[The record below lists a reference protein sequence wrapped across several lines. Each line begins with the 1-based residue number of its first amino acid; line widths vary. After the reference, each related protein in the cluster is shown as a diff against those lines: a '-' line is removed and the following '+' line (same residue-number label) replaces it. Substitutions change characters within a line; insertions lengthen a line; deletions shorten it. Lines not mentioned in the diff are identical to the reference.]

1 MFRIRASSNWKLTF
15 DFCVILLTLIYCMRL
30 LYIIIFV
37 PNHDM
42 SNNIFDYVVMIS
54 YIVYIILN
62 FFQCYIDKKTG
73 EEISDLKLIAIHYLK
88 GWFFIDFISSLPW
101 ELFSTPYFRF
111 VRLLRLNKIFTFFFF
126 IERVSF
132 KIRHL
137 IAILQLCFFGIFGTF
152 IFSCIWYFYCKK
164 LSKDSEINFIEKN
177 IKGNLSDEDKENY
190 FSYLLICFYYI
201 LTTLTTTGF
210 GDIVPYTTNE
220 RFFATLMML
229 LGVLYFSFLMSVLY
243 KEIKI
248 IGEDNQTL
256 EAQKLILDLKKFNV
270 DKLNEGISKKVN
282 KKILN
287 DIVFANKH
295 SRYEKISKK
304 ENFDILPK
312 KIKYKLSEFLWKDIY
327 NQFYSYFELNIKS
340 NYNKLLFKFA
350 ENFQFKLYQPKEVL
364 YSINNSVE
372 EINII
377 QSGYIDIINY
387 KTLLKKRQ
395 KPGDFIGHFY
405 VLFDV
410 KPSYEYKAAS
420 TVEVVSLEN
429 SLFLKILKE
438 DDNSAFEHF
447 KNISL
452 MRFREIFHQINN
464 SKGKINN
471 EKIIIDAD
479 FSIDKKDVLENS
491 NNSIEN
497 RNTII
502 ENKTIVERESKI
514 EMIKESTGKIWEN
527 EYKIIIKKLNK
538 LITNENYLAKNFYM
552 NNAMMSEYKESFELE
567 RKIISKLN
575 QQ

>member
-15 DFCVILLTLIYCMRL
+15 DFCIILLTLIYCMRL
-30 LYIIIFV
+30 LYIIVFV

-42 SNNIFDYVVMIS
+42 SNNIFDYIVMIS
-54 YIVYIILN
+54 YIIYIILN
-62 FFQCYIDKKTG
+62 FFQCFIDKKTG
-73 EEISDLKLIAIHYLK
+73 EEISDLKLIAKHYIK
-88 GWFFIDFISSLPW
+88 GWFIIDIVSSLPW
-101 ELFSTPYFRF
+101 ELFSTPY
-111 VRLLRLNKIFTFFFF
+111 VRLIRILRLNKIFTFFFF

-137 IAILQLCFFGIFGTF
+137 IAIFQLCFFGIFGTF
-152 IFSCIWYFYCKK
+152 IFSCLWYFLCKK
-164 LSKDSEINFIEKN
+164 LKKDSEKNFIDSN
-177 IKGNLSDEDKENY
+177 IKINLDNKENY

-220 RFFATLMML
+220 RFIATLMML

-295 SRYEKISKK
+295 SRYEKVSKK

-327 NQFYSYFELNIKS
+327 NQFYIYFELNIKS
-340 NYNKLLFKFA
+340 NFTKLLFKFA
-350 ENFQFKLYQPKEVL
+350 ENFQFKLYQPKEIL
-364 YSINNSVE
+364 YSINNTVE

-405 VLFDV
+405 ILFDV

-420 TVEVVSLEN
+420 TVEVVSLEKN
-429 SLFLKILKE
+429 LFLKYLKE
-438 DDNSAFEHF
+438 NDNLEHF

-464 SKGKINN
+464 SKGNN
-471 EKIIIDAD
+471 NNNKENIIIDAD

-497 RNTII
+497 RNTIV

-514 EMIKESTGKIWEN
+514 EMIKESGKIWEN
-527 EYKIIIKKLNK
+527 EYKNIIKNLNK

-567 RKIISKLN
+567 RKIINKLN
-575 QQ
+575 QKNK

>member
-30 LYIIIFV
+30 LYIIVFV
-37 PNHDM
+37 PNNDM
-42 SNNIFDYVVMIS
+42 KNNIFDFIVMIS
-54 YIVYIILN
+54 YIIYIILN
-62 FFQCYIDKKTG
+62 FFQCFIDKKTG
-73 EEISDLKLIAIHYLK
+73 EEISDLKLIAKHYIK
-88 GWFFIDFISSLPW
+88 GWFIIDIVSSLPW
-101 ELFSTPYFRF
+101 ELFSTPY
-111 VRLLRLNKIFTFFFF
+111 VRLIRILRLNKIFTFFFF

-137 IAILQLCFFGIFGTF
+137 IAIFQLCFFGIFGTF
-152 IFSCIWYFYCKK
+152 VFSCLWYFLCKK
-164 LSKDSEINFIEKN
+164 LKKDSEKNFIDSN
-177 IKGNLSDEDKENY
+177 IKINLDNKENY

-220 RFFATLMML
+220 RFIATLMML

-287 DIVFANKH
+287 DIIFANKH
-295 SRYEKISKK
+295 SRYEKVSKK

-312 KIKYKLSEFLWKDIY
+312 KIKYKLSEFLWKDVY
-327 NQFYSYFELNIKS
+327 NQFYIYFELNIKS
-340 NYNKLLFKFA
+340 NFNKLLFKFA
-350 ENFQFKLYQPKEVL
+350 ENFQFKLYQPKEIL
-364 YSINNSVE
+364 YSINSTVE

-405 VLFDV
+405 ILFDV
-410 KPSYEYKAAS
+410 KPAYEYKAAS
-420 TVEVVSLEN
+420 TVEVVSLEKK
-429 SLFLKILKE
+429 LFLKYLKE
-438 DDNSAFEHF
+438 NDNLEHF

-464 SKGKINN
+464 SKGNN
-471 EKIIIDAD
+471 NNNKENIIIDAD
-479 FSIDKKDVLENS
+479 FSIDKKEVLENS

-497 RNTII
+497 NTII

-514 EMIKESTGKIWEN
+514 EMIKESGKIWEN
-527 EYKIIIKKLNK
+527 EYKNIIKNLNK

-567 RKIISKLN
+567 RKIINKLN
-575 QQ
+575 QKNK

>member
-30 LYIIIFV
+30 LYIIVFV
-37 PNHDM
+37 PNNDM
-42 SNNIFDYVVMIS
+42 KNNIFDFIVMIS
-54 YIVYIILN
+54 YIIYIILN
-62 FFQCYIDKKTG
+62 FFQCFIDKKTG
-73 EEISDLKLIAIHYLK
+73 EEISDLKLIAKHYIK
-88 GWFFIDFISSLPW
+88 GWFIIDIVSSLPW
-101 ELFSTPYFRF
+101 ELFSTPY
-111 VRLLRLNKIFTFFFF
+111 VRLIRILRLNKIFTFFFF

-137 IAILQLCFFGIFGTF
+137 IAIFQLCFFGIFGTF
-152 IFSCIWYFYCKK
+152 IFSCLWYFLCKK
-164 LSKDSEINFIEKN
+164 LKKDSEKNFIDSN
-177 IKGNLSDEDKENY
+177 IKINLDNKENY

-220 RFFATLMML
+220 RFIATLMML

-287 DIVFANKH
+287 DIIFANKH
-295 SRYEKISKK
+295 SRYEKVSKK

-327 NQFYSYFELNIKS
+327 NQFYIYFELNIKS
-340 NYNKLLFKFA
+340 NFTKLLFKFA
-350 ENFQFKLYQPKEVL
+350 ENFQFKLYQPKEIL
-364 YSINNSVE
+364 YSINSTVE

-405 VLFDV
+405 ILFDV
-410 KPSYEYKAAS
+410 KPAYEYKAAS
-420 TVEVVSLEN
+420 TVEVVSLEKK
-429 SLFLKILKE
+429 LFLKYLKE
-438 DDNSAFEHF
+438 NDNLEHF

-464 SKGKINN
+464 SKGNN
-471 EKIIIDAD
+471 NNKENIIIDAD
-479 FSIDKKDVLENS
+479 FSIDKKEVLENS

-497 RNTII
+497 NTII

-514 EMIKESTGKIWEN
+514 EMIKESGKIWEN
-527 EYKIIIKKLNK
+527 EYKNIIKNLNK

-567 RKIISKLN
+567 RKIINKLN
-575 QQ
+575 QKNK

>member
-30 LYIIIFV
+30 LYIIVFV
-37 PNHDM
+37 PNNDM
-42 SNNIFDYVVMIS
+42 KNNIFDFIVMIS
-54 YIVYIILN
+54 YIIYIILN
-62 FFQCYIDKKTG
+62 FFQCFIDKKTG
-73 EEISDLKLIAIHYLK
+73 EEISDLKLIAKHYIK
-88 GWFFIDFISSLPW
+88 GWFIIDIVSSLPW
-101 ELFSTPYFRF
+101 ELFSTPY
-111 VRLLRLNKIFTFFFF
+111 VRLIRILRLNKIFTFFFF

-137 IAILQLCFFGIFGTF
+137 IAIFQLCFFGIFGTF
-152 IFSCIWYFYCKK
+152 IFSCLWYFLCKK
-164 LSKDSEINFIEKN
+164 LKKDSEKNFIDSN
-177 IKGNLSDEDKENY
+177 IKINLDNKENY

-210 GDIVPYTTNE
+210 GDIFPYTTNE
-220 RFFATLMML
+220 RFIATLMML

-287 DIVFANKH
+287 DIIFANKH
-295 SRYEKISKK
+295 SRYEKVSKK

-312 KIKYKLSEFLWKDIY
+312 KIKYKLSEFLWKDVY
-327 NQFYSYFELNIKS
+327 NQFYIYFELNIKS
-340 NYNKLLFKFA
+340 NFTKLLFKFA
-350 ENFQFKLYQPKEVL
+350 ENFQFKLYQPKEIL
-364 YSINNSVE
+364 YSINSTVE

-405 VLFDV
+405 ILFDV
-410 KPSYEYKAAS
+410 KPAYEYKAAS
-420 TVEVVSLEN
+420 TVEVVSLEKK
-429 SLFLKILKE
+429 LFLKYLKE
-438 DDNSAFEHF
+438 NDNLEHF

-464 SKGKINN
+464 SKGNN
-471 EKIIIDAD
+471 NHNENIIIDAD
-479 FSIDKKDVLENS
+479 FSIDKKEVLENS

-497 RNTII
+497 NTII

-514 EMIKESTGKIWEN
+514 EMIKESGKFWEN
-527 EYKIIIKKLNK
+527 EYKNIIKNLNK

-567 RKIISKLN
+567 RKIINKLN
-575 QQ
+575 QKNK

>member
-30 LYIIIFV
+30 LYIIVFV
-37 PNHDM
+37 PNNDM
-42 SNNIFDYVVMIS
+42 KNNIFDFIVMIS
-54 YIVYIILN
+54 YIIYIILN
-62 FFQCYIDKKTG
+62 FFQCFIDKKTG
-73 EEISDLKLIAIHYLK
+73 EEISDLKLIAKHYIK
-88 GWFFIDFISSLPW
+88 GWFIIDIVSSLPW
-101 ELFSTPYFRF
+101 ELFSTPY
-111 VRLLRLNKIFTFFFF
+111 VRLIRILRLNKIFTFFFF

-137 IAILQLCFFGIFGTF
+137 IAIFQLCFFGIFGTF
-152 IFSCIWYFYCKK
+152 IFSCLWYFLCKK
-164 LSKDSEINFIEKN
+164 LKKDSEKNFIDSN
-177 IKGNLSDEDKENY
+177 IKINLDNKENY

-220 RFFATLMML
+220 RFIATLMML

-287 DIVFANKH
+287 DIIFANKH
-295 SRYEKISKK
+295 SRYEKVSKK

-312 KIKYKLSEFLWKDIY
+312 KIKYKLSEFLWKDVY
-327 NQFYSYFELNIKS
+327 NQFYIYFELNIKS
-340 NYNKLLFKFA
+340 NFTKLLFKFA
-350 ENFQFKLYQPKEVL
+350 ENFQFKLYQPKEIL
-364 YSINNSVE
+364 YSINSTVE

-405 VLFDV
+405 ILFDV
-410 KPSYEYKAAS
+410 KPAYEYKAAS
-420 TVEVVSLEN
+420 TVEVVSLEKK
-429 SLFLKILKE
+429 LFLKYLKE
-438 DDNSAFEHF
+438 NDNLEHF

-464 SKGKINN
+464 SKGNN
-471 EKIIIDAD
+471 KNKENIIIDAD
-479 FSIDKKDVLENS
+479 FSIDKKEVLENS

-497 RNTII
+497 NTII

-514 EMIKESTGKIWEN
+514 EMIKESGKIWEN
-527 EYKIIIKKLNK
+527 EYKNIIKNLNK

-567 RKIISKLN
+567 RKIINKLN
-575 QQ
+575 QKNK

>member
-15 DFCVILLTLIYCMRL
+15 DFCIILLTLIYCMRL
-30 LYIIIFV
+30 LYIIVFV

-42 SNNIFDYVVMIS
+42 SNNIFDYIVMIS
-54 YIVYIILN
+54 YIIYIILN
-62 FFQCYIDKKTG
+62 FFQCFIDKKTG
-73 EEISDLKLIAIHYLK
+73 EEISDLKLIAKHYLK
-88 GWFFIDFISSLPW
+88 GWFMIDFISSLPW
-101 ELFSTPYFRF
+101 ELFSASY
-111 VRLLRLNKIFTFFFF
+111 VRLIRILRLNKIFTFFFF

-137 IAILQLCFFGIFGTF
+137 IAIFQLCFFGIFGTF
-152 IFSCIWYFYCKK
+152 IFSCLWYFLCKK
-164 LSKDSEINFIEKN
+164 LKKDSEMNFIETN
-177 IKGNLSDEDKENY
+177 IKSKLDDKENY

-220 RFFATLMML
+220 RFIATLMML

-287 DIVFANKH
+287 DIIFANKH
-295 SRYEKISKK
+295 SRYEKVSKK

-327 NQFYSYFELNIKS
+327 NQFYIYFELNIKS
-340 NYNKLLFKFA
+340 NFTKLLFKFA
-350 ENFQFKLYQPKEVL
+350 ENFQFKLYQPKEIL
-364 YSINNSVE
+364 YSINSTVE

-405 VLFDV
+405 ILFDV
-410 KPSYEYKAAS
+410 KPAYEYKAAS
-420 TVEVVSLEN
+420 TVEVVSLEKK
-429 SLFLKILKE
+429 LFLKYLKE
-438 DDNSAFEHF
+438 NDNLEHF

-464 SKGKINN
+464 SKGNN
-471 EKIIIDAD
+471 NHKENIIIDAD
-479 FSIDKKDVLENS
+479 FSIDKKEVLENS

-497 RNTII
+497 NTII

-514 EMIKESTGKIWEN
+514 EMIKESGKIWEN
-527 EYKIIIKKLNK
+527 EYKNIIKNLNK

-567 RKIISKLN
+567 RKIINKLN
-575 QQ
+575 QKNK

>member
-1 MFRIRASSNWKLTF
+1 
-15 DFCVILLTLIYCMRL
+15 
-30 LYIIIFV
+30 
-37 PNHDM
+37 
-42 SNNIFDYVVMIS
+42 
-54 YIVYIILN
+54 LN
-62 FFQCYIDKKTG
+62 FFQCFIDKKTG
-73 EEISDLKLIAIHYLK
+73 EEISDLKLIAKHYLK
-88 GWFFIDFISSLPW
+88 GWFMIDFISSLPW
-101 ELFSTPYFRF
+101 ELFSAPY
-111 VRLLRLNKIFTFFFF
+111 VRLIRILRLNKIFTFFFF

-137 IAILQLCFFGIFGTF
+137 IAIFQLCFFGIFGTF
-152 IFSCIWYFYCKK
+152 IFSCLWYFLCKK
-164 LSKDSEINFIEKN
+164 LKKDSEMNFIETN
-177 IKGNLSDEDKENY
+177 IKSKLDDKENY

-220 RFFATLMML
+220 RFIATLMML

-287 DIVFANKH
+287 DIIFANKH
-295 SRYEKISKK
+295 SRYEKVSKK

-327 NQFYSYFELNIKS
+327 NQFYIYFELNIKS
-340 NYNKLLFKFA
+340 NFTKLLFKFA
-350 ENFQFKLYQPKEVL
+350 ENFQFKLYQPKEIL
-364 YSINNSVE
+364 YSINNTVE

-405 VLFDV
+405 ILFDV

-420 TVEVVSLEN
+420 TVEVVSLEKN
-429 SLFLKILKE
+429 LFLKYLKE
-438 DDNSAFEHF
+438 NDNLEHF

-464 SKGKINN
+464 SKGNNNN
-471 EKIIIDAD
+471 ENIIIDAD

-497 RNTII
+497 RNTIV

-527 EYKIIIKKLNK
+527 EYKNIIKKLNK

-567 RKIISKLN
+567 RKIINKLN
-575 QQ
+575 QKK

>member
-1 MFRIRASSNWKLTF
+1 
-15 DFCVILLTLIYCMRL
+15 
-30 LYIIIFV
+30 
-37 PNHDM
+37 
-42 SNNIFDYVVMIS
+42 
-54 YIVYIILN
+54 LN
-62 FFQCYIDKKTG
+62 FFQCFIDKKTG
-73 EEISDLKLIAIHYLK
+73 EEISDLKLIAKHYLK
-88 GWFFIDFISSLPW
+88 GWFMIDFISSLPW
-101 ELFSTPYFRF
+101 ELFSASY
-111 VRLLRLNKIFTFFFF
+111 VRLIRILRLNKIFTFFFF

-137 IAILQLCFFGIFGTF
+137 IAIFQLCFFGIFGTF
-152 IFSCIWYFYCKK
+152 IFSCLWYFLCKK
-164 LSKDSEINFIEKN
+164 LKKDSEMNFIETN
-177 IKGNLSDEDKENY
+177 IKSKLDDKENY

-220 RFFATLMML
+220 RFIATLMML

-295 SRYEKISKK
+295 SRYEKVSKK

-327 NQFYSYFELNIKS
+327 NQFYIYFELNIKS
-340 NYNKLLFKFA
+340 NFTKLLFKFA
-350 ENFQFKLYQPKEVL
+350 ENFQFKLYQPKEIL
-364 YSINNSVE
+364 YSINSTVE

-405 VLFDV
+405 ILFDV

-420 TVEVVSLEN
+420 TVEVVSLEKN
-429 SLFLKILKE
+429 LFLKYLKE
-438 DDNSAFEHF
+438 NDNLEHF

-464 SKGKINN
+464 SKGNNNNNN
-471 EKIIIDAD
+471 ENIIIDAD

-497 RNTII
+497 RNTIV

-527 EYKIIIKKLNK
+527 EYKNIIKKLNK

-567 RKIISKLN
+567 RKIINKLN
-575 QQ
+575 QKK

>member
-30 LYIIIFV
+30 LYIIVFV
-37 PNHDM
+37 PNNDM
-42 SNNIFDYVVMIS
+42 KNNIFDFIVMIS
-54 YIVYIILN
+54 YIIYIILN
-62 FFQCYIDKKTG
+62 FFQCFIDKKTG
-73 EEISDLKLIAIHYLK
+73 EEISDLKLIAKHYIK
-88 GWFFIDFISSLPW
+88 GWFIIDIVSSLPW
-101 ELFSTPYFRF
+101 ELFSTPY
-111 VRLLRLNKIFTFFFF
+111 VRLIRILRLNKIFTFFFF

-137 IAILQLCFFGIFGTF
+137 IAIFQLCFFGIFGTF
-152 IFSCIWYFYCKK
+152 IFSCLWYFLCKK
-164 LSKDSEINFIEKN
+164 LKKDSEKNFIDSN
-177 IKGNLSDEDKENY
+177 IKINLDNKENY

-220 RFFATLMML
+220 RFIATLMML

-287 DIVFANKH
+287 DIIFANKH
-295 SRYEKISKK
+295 SRYEKVSKK

-312 KIKYKLSEFLWKDIY
+312 KIKYKLSEFLWKDVY
-327 NQFYSYFELNIKS
+327 NQFYIYFELNIKS
-340 NYNKLLFKFA
+340 NFTKLLFKFA
-350 ENFQFKLYQPKEVL
+350 ENFQFKLYQPKEIL
-364 YSINNSVE
+364 YSINSTVE

-405 VLFDV
+405 ILFDV
-410 KPSYEYKAAS
+410 KPAYEYKAAS
-420 TVEVVSLEN
+420 TVEVVSLEKK
-429 SLFLKILKE
+429 LFLKYLKE
-438 DDNSAFEHF
+438 NDNLEHF

-464 SKGKINN
+464 SKGNN
-471 EKIIIDAD
+471 KNKENIIIDAD
-479 FSIDKKDVLENS
+479 FSIDKKEVLENS

-497 RNTII
+497 NTII

-514 EMIKESTGKIWEN
+514 EMIKESGKFWEN
-527 EYKIIIKKLNK
+527 EYKNIIKNLNK

-567 RKIISKLN
+567 RKIINKLN
-575 QQ
+575 QKNK

>member
-15 DFCVILLTLIYCMRL
+15 DFCIILLTLIYCMRL
-30 LYIIIFV
+30 LYIIVFV

-42 SNNIFDYVVMIS
+42 SNNIFDYIVMIS
-54 YIVYIILN
+54 YIIYIILN
-62 FFQCYIDKKTG
+62 FFQCFIDKKTG
-73 EEISDLKLIAIHYLK
+73 EEISDLKLIAKHYLK
-88 GWFFIDFISSLPW
+88 GWFMIDFISSLPW
-101 ELFSTPYFRF
+101 ELFSASY
-111 VRLLRLNKIFTFFFF
+111 VRLIRILRLNKIFTFFFF

-137 IAILQLCFFGIFGTF
+137 IAIFQLCFFGIFGTF
-152 IFSCIWYFYCKK
+152 IFSCLWYFLCKK
-164 LSKDSEINFIEKN
+164 LKKDSEMNFIETN
-177 IKGNLSDEDKENY
+177 IKSKLDDKENY

-220 RFFATLMML
+220 RFIATLMML

-295 SRYEKISKK
+295 SRYEKVSKK

-327 NQFYSYFELNIKS
+327 NQFYIYFELNIKS
-340 NYNKLLFKFA
+340 NFTKLLFKFA
-350 ENFQFKLYQPKEVL
+350 ENFQFKLYQPKEIL
-364 YSINNSVE
+364 YSINSTVE

-405 VLFDV
+405 ILFDV

-420 TVEVVSLEN
+420 TVEVVSLEKK
-429 SLFLKILKE
+429 LFLKYLKE
-438 DDNSAFEHF
+438 NDNLEHF

-464 SKGKINN
+464 SKGNNNN
-471 EKIIIDAD
+471 ENIIIDAD
-479 FSIDKKDVLENS
+479 FSIDKKEVLENS

-497 RNTII
+497 NTII

-514 EMIKESTGKIWEN
+514 EMIKESGKIWEN
-527 EYKIIIKKLNK
+527 EYKNIIKNLNK

-567 RKIISKLN
+567 RKIINKLN
-575 QQ
+575 QKNK

>member
-30 LYIIIFV
+30 LYIIVFV
-37 PNHDM
+37 PNNDM
-42 SNNIFDYVVMIS
+42 KNNIFDFIVMIS
-54 YIVYIILN
+54 YIIYIILN
-62 FFQCYIDKKTG
+62 FFQCFIDKKTG
-73 EEISDLKLIAIHYLK
+73 EEISDLKLIAKHYIK
-88 GWFFIDFISSLPW
+88 GWFIIDIVSSLPW
-101 ELFSTPYFRF
+101 ELFSTPY
-111 VRLLRLNKIFTFFFF
+111 VRLIRILRLNKIFTFFFF

-137 IAILQLCFFGIFGTF
+137 IAIFQLCFFGIFGTF
-152 IFSCIWYFYCKK
+152 IFSCLWYFLCKK
-164 LSKDSEINFIEKN
+164 LKKDSEKNFIDSN
-177 IKGNLSDEDKENY
+177 IKINLDNKENY

-220 RFFATLMML
+220 RFIATLMML

-287 DIVFANKH
+287 DIIFANKH
-295 SRYEKISKK
+295 SRYEKVSKK

-312 KIKYKLSEFLWKDIY
+312 KIKYKLSEFLWKDVY
-327 NQFYSYFELNIKS
+327 NQFYIYFELNIKS
-340 NYNKLLFKFA
+340 NFNKLLFKFA
-350 ENFQFKLYQPKEVL
+350 ENFQFKLYQPKEIL
-364 YSINNSVE
+364 YSINSTVE

-405 VLFDV
+405 ILFDV
-410 KPSYEYKAAS
+410 KPAYEYKAAS
-420 TVEVVSLEN
+420 TVEVVSLEKK
-429 SLFLKILKE
+429 LFLKYLKE
-438 DDNSAFEHF
+438 NDNLEHF

-464 SKGKINN
+464 SKGNN
-471 EKIIIDAD
+471 KNKENIIIDAD
-479 FSIDKKDVLENS
+479 FSIDKKEVLENS

-497 RNTII
+497 NTII

-514 EMIKESTGKIWEN
+514 EMIKESGKIWEN
-527 EYKIIIKKLNK
+527 EYKNIIKNLNK

-567 RKIISKLN
+567 RKIINKLN
-575 QQ
+575 QKNK

>member
-30 LYIIIFV
+30 LYIIVFV
-37 PNHDM
+37 PNNDM
-42 SNNIFDYVVMIS
+42 KNNIFDFIVMIS
-54 YIVYIILN
+54 YIIYIILN
-62 FFQCYIDKKTG
+62 FFQCFIDKKTG
-73 EEISDLKLIAIHYLK
+73 EEISDLKLIAKHYIK
-88 GWFFIDFISSLPW
+88 GWFIIDIISSLPW
-101 ELFSTPYFRF
+101 ELFSTPY
-111 VRLLRLNKIFTFFFF
+111 VRLIRILRLNKIFTFFFF

-137 IAILQLCFFGIFGTF
+137 IAIFQLCFFGIFGTF
-152 IFSCIWYFYCKK
+152 IFSCLWYFLCKK
-164 LSKDSEINFIEKN
+164 LKKDSEKNFIDSN
-177 IKGNLSDEDKENY
+177 IKINLDNKENY

-220 RFFATLMML
+220 RFIATLMML

-287 DIVFANKH
+287 DIIFANKH
-295 SRYEKISKK
+295 SRYEKVSKK

-312 KIKYKLSEFLWKDIY
+312 KIKYKLSEFLWKDVY
-327 NQFYSYFELNIKS
+327 NQFYIYFELNIKT
-340 NYNKLLFKFA
+340 NFTKLLFKFA
-350 ENFQFKLYQPKEVL
+350 ENFQFKLYQPKEIL
-364 YSINNSVE
+364 YSINSTVE

-405 VLFDV
+405 ILFDV
-410 KPSYEYKAAS
+410 KPAYEYKAAS
-420 TVEVVSLEN
+420 TVEVVSLEKK
-429 SLFLKILKE
+429 LFLKYLKE
-438 DDNSAFEHF
+438 NDNLEHF

-464 SKGKINN
+464 SKGNN
-471 EKIIIDAD
+471 NNNKENIIIDAD
-479 FSIDKKDVLENS
+479 FSIDKKEVLENS

-497 RNTII
+497 NTII

-514 EMIKESTGKIWEN
+514 EMIKESGKIWEN
-527 EYKIIIKKLNK
+527 EYKNIIKNLNK

-567 RKIISKLN
+567 RKIINKLN
-575 QQ
+575 QKNK

>member
-1 MFRIRASSNWKLTF
+1 MFRIRATSNWKLTF

-30 LYIIIFV
+30 LYIIVFV
-37 PNHDM
+37 PNNDM
-42 SNNIFDYVVMIS
+42 KNNIFDFIVMIS
-54 YIVYIILN
+54 YIIYIILN
-62 FFQCYIDKKTG
+62 FFQCFIDKKTG
-73 EEISDLKLIAIHYLK
+73 EEISDLKLIAKHYIK
-88 GWFFIDFISSLPW
+88 GWFIIDIVSSLPW
-101 ELFSTPYFRF
+101 ELFSTPY
-111 VRLLRLNKIFTFFFF
+111 VRLIRILRLNKIFTFFFF

-137 IAILQLCFFGIFGTF
+137 IAIFQLCFFGIFGTF
-152 IFSCIWYFYCKK
+152 IFSCLWYFLCKK
-164 LSKDSEINFIEKN
+164 LKKDSEKNFIDSN
-177 IKGNLSDEDKENY
+177 IKINLDNKENY

-220 RFFATLMML
+220 RFIATLMML

-287 DIVFANKH
+287 DIIFANKH
-295 SRYEKISKK
+295 SRYEKVSKK

-327 NQFYSYFELNIKS
+327 NQFYIYFELNIKT
-340 NYNKLLFKFA
+340 NFTKLLFKFA
-350 ENFQFKLYQPKEVL
+350 ENFQFKLYQPKEIL
-364 YSINNSVE
+364 YSINNIVE

-405 VLFDV
+405 ILFDV
-410 KPSYEYKAAS
+410 KPAYEYKAAS
-420 TVEVVSLEN
+420 TVEVVSLEKK
-429 SLFLKILKE
+429 LFLKYLKE
-438 DDNSAFEHF
+438 NDNLEHF

-464 SKGKINN
+464 SKGNN
-471 EKIIIDAD
+471 NNNKENIIIDAD
-479 FSIDKKDVLENS
+479 FSIDKKEVLENS

-497 RNTII
+497 NTII

-514 EMIKESTGKIWEN
+514 EMIKESGKIWEN
-527 EYKIIIKKLNK
+527 EYKNIIKNLNK

-567 RKIISKLN
+567 RKIINKLN
-575 QQ
+575 QKNK

>member
-30 LYIIIFV
+30 LYIIVFV
-37 PNHDM
+37 PNNDM
-42 SNNIFDYVVMIS
+42 KNNIFDFIVMIS
-54 YIVYIILN
+54 YIIYIILN
-62 FFQCYIDKKTG
+62 FFQCFIDKKTG
-73 EEISDLKLIAIHYLK
+73 EEISDLKLIAKHYIK
-88 GWFFIDFISSLPW
+88 GWFIIDIVSSLPW
-101 ELFSTPYFRF
+101 ELFSTPY
-111 VRLLRLNKIFTFFFF
+111 VRLIRILRLNKIFTFFFF

-137 IAILQLCFFGIFGTF
+137 IAIFQLCFFGIFGTF
-152 IFSCIWYFYCKK
+152 VFSCLWYFLCKK
-164 LSKDSEINFIEKN
+164 LKKDSEKNFIDSN
-177 IKGNLSDEDKENY
+177 IKINLDNKENY

-220 RFFATLMML
+220 RFIATLMML

-287 DIVFANKH
+287 DIIFANKH
-295 SRYEKISKK
+295 SRYEKVSKK

-327 NQFYSYFELNIKS
+327 NQFYIYFELNIKS
-340 NYNKLLFKFA
+340 NFNKLLFKFA
-350 ENFQFKLYQPKEVL
+350 ENFQFKLYQPKEIL
-364 YSINNSVE
+364 YSINSTVE

-405 VLFDV
+405 ILFDV
-410 KPSYEYKAAS
+410 KPAYEYKAAS
-420 TVEVVSLEN
+420 TVEVVSLEKK
-429 SLFLKILKE
+429 LFLKYLKE
-438 DDNSAFEHF
+438 NDNLEHF

-464 SKGKINN
+464 SKGNN
-471 EKIIIDAD
+471 NNNKENIIIDAD
-479 FSIDKKDVLENS
+479 FSIDKKEVLENS

-497 RNTII
+497 NTII

-514 EMIKESTGKIWEN
+514 EMIKESGKIWEN
-527 EYKIIIKKLNK
+527 EYKNIIKNLNK

-567 RKIISKLN
+567 RKIINKLN
-575 QQ
+575 QKNK

>member
-30 LYIIIFV
+30 LYIIVFV
-37 PNHDM
+37 PNNDM
-42 SNNIFDYVVMIS
+42 KNNIFDFIVMIS
-54 YIVYIILN
+54 YIIYIILN
-62 FFQCYIDKKTG
+62 FFQCFIDKKTG
-73 EEISDLKLIAIHYLK
+73 EEISDLKLIAKHYIK
-88 GWFFIDFISSLPW
+88 GWFIIDIVSSLPW
-101 ELFSTPYFRF
+101 ELFSTPY
-111 VRLLRLNKIFTFFFF
+111 VRLIRILRLNKIFTFFFF

-137 IAILQLCFFGIFGTF
+137 IAIFQLCFFGIFGTF
-152 IFSCIWYFYCKK
+152 IFSCLWYFLCKK
-164 LSKDSEINFIEKN
+164 LKKDSEKNFIDSN
-177 IKGNLSDEDKENY
+177 IKINLDNKENY

-220 RFFATLMML
+220 RFIATLMML

-287 DIVFANKH
+287 DIIFANKH
-295 SRYEKISKK
+295 SRYEKVSKK

-312 KIKYKLSEFLWKDIY
+312 KIKYKLSEFLWKDVY
-327 NQFYSYFELNIKS
+327 NQFYIYFELNIKS
-340 NYNKLLFKFA
+340 NFTKLLFKFA
-350 ENFQFKLYQPKEVL
+350 ENFQFKLYQPKEIL
-364 YSINNSVE
+364 YSINSTVE

-405 VLFDV
+405 ILFDV
-410 KPSYEYKAAS
+410 KPAYEYKAAS
-420 TVEVVSLEN
+420 TVEVVSLEKK
-429 SLFLKILKE
+429 LFLKYLKE
-438 DDNSAFEHF
+438 NDNLEHF

-464 SKGKINN
+464 SKGNN
-471 EKIIIDAD
+471 NNNKENIIIDAD
-479 FSIDKKDVLENS
+479 FSIDKKEVLENS

-497 RNTII
+497 NTII

-514 EMIKESTGKIWEN
+514 EMIKESGKIWEN
-527 EYKIIIKKLNK
+527 EYKNIIKNLNK

-567 RKIISKLN
+567 RKIINKLN
-575 QQ
+575 QKNK